1 MKSYF
6 SISPILLTYQKDNI
20 DNPGRIAN
28 IFNNYFSTIGE
39 KTKAKIKYSHK
50 NYTDYLTNENH
61 DSFSL
66 SPTNK
71 EEIKIIFS
79 SL

>member
-1 MKSYF
+1 MKSSF
-6 SISPILLTYQKDNI
+6 SNSPILLIYRKDII

-28 IFNNYFSTIGE
+28 IFYNYFSTIGE
-39 KTKAKIKYSHK
+39 KTEAKIKYSHK

-71 EEIKIIFS
+71 EEIKIILS

>member
-1 MKSYF
+1 MKSSF
-6 SISPILLTYQKDNI
+6 SNSPILLIYRKDII

-28 IFNNYFSTIGE
+28 IFYNYFSTIRE
-39 KTKAKIKYSHK
+39 KTEAKIKYSHK

-71 EEIKIIFS
+71 EEIKIILS